1 MEMKIKRIEAKT
13 GNLISM
19 LNKNDAEKIG
29 VFSGERLEI
38 TSNNKE
44 FITIVDITSDNEIV
58 SEGELGL
65 FEDVFEKFNIKDITS
80 VDVEM
85 ASLPK
90 SIKYVREK
98 LDDKKLSEEKI
109 FEIIES
115 VVSHRLTD
123 VETTYFLS
131 GAYING
137 LDDEESAYLTKAMAE
152 TGDVLSFDGDV
163 LDLHCVGG
171 VPGNRTTML
180 VVPIIASLGY
190 KIPKASSRAITSPA
204 GTADTMELLC
214 DVTLSS
220 DKITEIIENVNG
232 CLVWGGGMNIAPA
245 DDYMIKLRHTLSL
258 DPTGVMLASILA
270 KKYAMGS
277 NKVLL
282 DIPIGKTAKFD
293 KSEARK
299 LKKRFLSLSK
309 HLGIDMK
316 VIITDGSQPIG
327 NGIGVSLE
335 CRDVL
340 WALTNHKN
348 APLDLIEKSIE
359 MSKLMLDMVGVK
371 DSKKKVLDSLNSG
384 KAYDKFIEM
393 INAQGRKKKDI
404 TSIRV
409 GKYSHKVKSKKEGK
423 LKFVDNKFIA
433 ELSKSL
439 GAPDDK
445 FAGIYLRKHLGDEVK
460 ENEVLFDIYSDSKKR
475 LDSSKKELGKI
486 HDFFKVS

>member
-1 MEMKIKRIEAKT
+1 MKMKIKKIEAKT

-19 LNKNDAEKIG
+19 IHQKDAQKIG

-38 TSNNKE
+38 EYNDKE
-44 FITIVDITSDNEIV
+44 FTTIVDVTSDKSII
-58 SEGELGL
+58 SEGEVGL
-65 FEDVFEKFNIKDITS
+65 FEDVFEKFNIKN
-80 VDVEM
+80 DVFVNARM

-98 LDDKKLSEEKI
+98 LDGKKLSEEKI
-109 FEIIES
+109 FGIVES
-115 VVSHRLTD
+115 VVNHKLTD
-123 VETTYFLS
+123 IETTYFLS

-137 LDDEESAYLTKAMAE
+137 IDNEESAYLTKAMAE
-152 TGDVLSFDGDV
+152 TGDVMSFEGDV

-171 VPGNRTTML
+171 VPGNRTTMI

-214 DVTLSS
+214 DVTLDSN
-220 DKITEIIENVNG
+220 KIKSIIKNVNG

-245 DDYMIKLRHTLSL
+245 DDYMIKLRHTMSL

-293 KSEARK
+293 KNEAKK
-299 LKKRFLSLSK
+299 LKKRFLSLSD

-335 CRDVL
+335 CRDVI

-348 APLDLIEKSIE
+348 APIDLIDKSVE
-359 MSKLMLDMVGVK
+359 MSKLMLDMIGVK

-384 KAYDKFIEM
+384 KAYEKFIE
-393 INAQGRKKKDI
+393 IVDAQGRRKKDI
-404 TSIRV
+404 SKIRV
-409 GKYSHKVKSKKEGK
+409 GKYTYKVKSNKSGK
-423 LKFVDNKFIA
+423 LKFIDNKFIA

-445 FAGIYLRKHLGDEVK
+445 FAGIYLKKHLGDNVD
-460 ENEVLFDIYSDSKKR
+460 ENETLFEIYSDSKKR
-475 LDSSKKELGKI
+475 LESSKNELSEI